1 MDEFEFQQRLA
12 SSGVSVNQASVKA
25 KLFVEARN
33 ALRAPAVTS
42 DDLHYCFVP
51 GRIEFLGKHTDY
63 AGGRSLLCTV
73 ERGIGVVAMPR
84 VDRQVRIRAATTG
97 ETVECELDPAIVPPP

>member
-33 ALRAPAVTS
+33 ALRAAGVTS
-42 DDLHYCFVP
+42 DDLHYCFAP

-63 AGGRSLLCTV
+63 AGGRSLICAL
-73 ERGIGVVAMPR
+73 ERGFCVVATRRPDYR
-84 VDRQVRIRAATTG
+84 VRIRDARGG
-97 ETVECELDPAIVPPP
+97 EIV